1 MSGLKP
7 VLEKS
12 SENIDGQ
19 NTIRAINIAKTVDD
33 RVREYEIAQEEEKLK
48 GKKPEPSLQE
58 ILYGVMKDMGQEPET
73 QPKREENEV
82 QTNNVEGKEQPI
94 QPGEPLE
101 KEKEDEGL
109 ER

>member
-1 MSGLKP
+1 MSGLKS

-58 ILYGVMKDMGQEPET
+58 ILYGVMKDMGQISDNNIENKVRENDKG
-73 QPKREENEV
+73 QPNRLEE
-82 QTNNVEGKEQPI
+82 
-94 QPGEPLE
+94 E
-101 KEKEDEGL
+101 KNEDEQ

>member
-1 MSGLKP
+1 MSGLKS

-58 ILYGVMKDMGQEPET
+58 ILYGVMKDMGQISDNNIANKVRENDKG
-73 QPKREENEV
+73 QPNRLEEEKNEDG
-82 QTNNVEGKEQPI
+82 Q
-94 QPGEPLE
+94 
-101 KEKEDEGL
+101 

>member
-1 MSGLKP
+1 MSGLKS

-19 NTIRAINIAKTVDD
+19 NTIRAINIAKTVDN

-58 ILYGVMKDMGQEPET
+58 ILYGVMKDMGQISDNNIENKVRENDKG
-73 QPKREENEV
+73 QPNRLEE
-82 QTNNVEGKEQPI
+82 
-94 QPGEPLE
+94 E
-101 KEKEDEGL
+101 KNEDEQ

>member
-1 MSGLKP
+1 MSGLKS

-58 ILYGVMKDMGQEPET
+58 ILDGVMKDMREISDNNIANKVRENDKGQPN
-73 QPKREENEV
+73 RLEE
-82 QTNNVEGKEQPI
+82 
-94 QPGEPLE
+94 E
-101 KEKEDEGL
+101 KNEDEQ

>member
-1 MSGLKP
+1 MSGLKS

-58 ILYGVMKDMGQEPET
+58 ILYGVMKDMGQISDNNIAN
-73 QPKREENEV
+73 KVREND
-82 QTNNVEGKEQPI
+82 KEQPNR
-94 QPGEPLE
+94 LE
-101 KEKEDEGL
+101 EEKNEDEQ

>member
-1 MSGLKP
+1 MSGLKS

-58 ILYGVMKDMGQEPET
+58 ILYGVMKDMGQISDNNIAN
-73 QPKREENEV
+73 KVRENDKG
-82 QTNNVEGKEQPI
+82 QHNR
-94 QPGEPLE
+94 LE
-101 KEKEDEGL
+101 EEKNEDEQ

>member
-33 RVREYEIAQEEEKLK
+33 RIKEFELAREEEKLQ

-58 ILYGVMKDMGQEPET
+58 ILYGVMKDMGQISDNDIENKVRENDKG
-73 QPKREENEV
+73 QPNRLEE
-82 QTNNVEGKEQPI
+82 
-94 QPGEPLE
+94 E
-101 KEKEDEGL
+101 KNEDEQ

>member
-1 MSGLKP
+1 MSGLKS

-58 ILYGVMKDMGQEPET
+58 ILYGVMKDMGQISYNNIANKVRENDKG
-73 QPKREENEV
+73 QPNRLEE
-82 QTNNVEGKEQPI
+82 
-94 QPGEPLE
+94 E
-101 KEKEDEGL
+101 KNEDEQ

>member
-1 MSGLKP
+1 MSGLKS

-58 ILYGVMKDMGQEPET
+58 ILYGVMKDMGQISDNNIANKVKENDKG
-73 QPKREENEV
+73 QPNRLEE
-82 QTNNVEGKEQPI
+82 
-94 QPGEPLE
+94 E
-101 KEKEDEGL
+101 KNEDEQ

>member
-1 MSGLKP
+1 MSGLKS

-58 ILYGVMKDMGQEPET
+58 ILYGVMKDMGQISDNNISNKVRENDKG
-73 QPKREENEV
+73 QPNRLEE
-82 QTNNVEGKEQPI
+82 
-94 QPGEPLE
+94 E
-101 KEKEDEGL
+101 KNEDEQ

>member
-1 MSGLKP
+1 MSGLKS

-58 ILYGVMKDMGQEPET
+58 ILYGVMKDMGQISDNNIANKVRKNDKG
-73 QPKREENEV
+73 QPNRLEE
-82 QTNNVEGKEQPI
+82 
-94 QPGEPLE
+94 E
-101 KEKEDEGL
+101 KNEDEQ

>member
-1 MSGLKP
+1 MSGLKS

-33 RVREYEIAQEEEKLK
+33 RVRESEIAQEEEKLK

-58 ILYGVMKDMGQEPET
+58 ILYGVMKDMGQISDNNIANKVRENDKG
-73 QPKREENEV
+73 QPNRLEE
-82 QTNNVEGKEQPI
+82 
-94 QPGEPLE
+94 E
-101 KEKEDEGL
+101 KNEDEQ

>member
-1 MSGLKP
+1 MSGLKS

-58 ILYGVMKDMGQEPET
+58 ILYGVMKDMGQISDNNIANKVRENDKG
-73 QPKREENEV
+73 QPNRLEE
-82 QTNNVEGKEQPI
+82 
-94 QPGEPLE
+94 E
-101 KEKEDEGL
+101 KNEDEQ

>member
-1 MSGLKP
+1 MGGLKS

-58 ILYGVMKDMGQEPET
+58 ILYGVMKDMGQISDNNIENKVRENDKG
-73 QPKREENEV
+73 QPNRLEE
-82 QTNNVEGKEQPI
+82 
-94 QPGEPLE
+94 E
-101 KEKEDEGL
+101 KNEDEQ

>member
-1 MSGLKP
+1 MSGLKS

-12 SENIDGQ
+12 SENIDRQ

-33 RVREYEIAQEEEKLK
+33 RVREYEITQEEEKLK

-58 ILYGVMKDMGQEPET
+58 ILYGVMKDMGQISDNNIENKVRENDKG
-73 QPKREENEV
+73 QPNRLEE
-82 QTNNVEGKEQPI
+82 
-94 QPGEPLE
+94 E
-101 KEKEDEGL
+101 KNEDEQ

>member
-1 MSGLKP
+1 MRGLKS

-58 ILYGVMKDMGQEPET
+58 ILYGVMKDMGQISDNNIANKVRENDKG
-73 QPKREENEV
+73 QPNRLEE
-82 QTNNVEGKEQPI
+82 
-94 QPGEPLE
+94 E
-101 KEKEDEGL
+101 KNEDEQ

>member
-1 MSGLKP
+1 MSGLKS

-33 RVREYEIAQEEEKLK
+33 RVREYEIAQEQEKLK

-58 ILYGVMKDMGQEPET
+58 ILYGVMKDMGQISDNNIANKVRENDKG
-73 QPKREENEV
+73 QPNRLEE
-82 QTNNVEGKEQPI
+82 
-94 QPGEPLE
+94 E
-101 KEKEDEGL
+101 KNEDEQ

>member
-58 ILYGVMKDMGQEPET
+58 ILYGVMKDMGQISDNNIANKVRENDKG
-73 QPKREENEV
+73 QPNRLEE
-82 QTNNVEGKEQPI
+82 
-94 QPGEPLE
+94 E
-101 KEKEDEGL
+101 KNEDEQ